1 MKNPPEDYNNVAEDT
16 KKDKAKSEFD
26 KINEQL
32 QLISQKWSF
41 NKTPALSPPQT
52 SKPSVDLHQIC
63 LQSDK

>member
-1 MKNPPEDYNNVAEDT
+1 MKNPQEEYNNVAEDT

-41 NKTPALSPPQT
+41 NKNSASSPPQT
-52 SKPSVDLHQIC
+52 SKPSVDLHKIC
-63 LQSDK
+63 L